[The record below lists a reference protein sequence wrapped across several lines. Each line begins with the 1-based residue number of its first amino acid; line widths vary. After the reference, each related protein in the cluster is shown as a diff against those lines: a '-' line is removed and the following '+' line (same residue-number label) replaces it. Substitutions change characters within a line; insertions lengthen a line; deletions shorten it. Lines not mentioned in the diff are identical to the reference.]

1 MANLKEIRKRIQ
13 SVKNTQQITSAMKM
27 VAAARLKKSQE
38 RIEKARPYAVKM
50 ADVLASLAMRTYHKA
65 HPLLTR
71 REVERVAIVVVTS
84 DRGLCGAFNQNIIKT
99 TEQFI
104 RQHRSRYA
112 EMVFILIGKKGF
124 DYFKIRPITIQR
136 EYTGV
141 SGKVNYELAQT
152 IAGSMRELFLT
163 DKVDEIYILYNR
175 FKSTISQE
183 VVFDRLIPIT
193 PAEVPAENVVPGYVF
208 EPSDEEVLDEIIN
221 KNLET
226 QVFRALLE
234 SEASELGAR
243 MTAMDSATSNA
254 EEMIKKLTLK
264 YNRARQETIT
274 KELMEIISGA
284 EALG

>member
-1 MANLKEIRKRIQ
+1 M
-13 SVKNTQQITSAMKM
+13 
-27 VAAARLKKSQE
+27 
-38 RIEKARPYAVKM
+38 
-50 ADVLASLAMRTYHKA
+50 
-65 HPLLTR
+65 PL
-71 REVERVAIVVVTS
+71 
-84 DRGLCGAFNQNIIKT
+84 
-99 TEQFI
+99 
-104 RQHRSRYA
+104 
-112 EMVFILIGKKGF
+112 ILIGKKGF

-136 EYTGV
+136 EYVGI
-141 SGKVNYELAQT
+141 SGKVTYELAQT
-152 IAGSMRELFLT
+152 ITGSLCDLFLT
-163 DKVDEIYILYNR
+163 EKVDEIYILYNR

-193 PAEVPAENVVPGYVF
+193 PTELPEGKIVPGYVF
-208 EPSDEEVLDEIIN
+208 EPSDEEILDEIIN

-284 EALG
+284 EAL

>member
-13 SVKNTQQITSAMKM
+13 SVKSTQQITSAMKM
-27 VAAARLKKSQE
+27 VAAAKLKKAQE

-50 ADVLASLAMRTYHKA
+50 ADVLASLALRTHQKA
-65 HPLLTR
+65 HPLLASR
-71 REVERVAIVVVTS
+71 DVQRVAVIVITS

-104 RQHRSRYA
+104 RTNRGSYA
-112 EMVFILIGKKGF
+112 DLLFALVGKKGY
-124 DYFKIRPITIQR
+124 DYFKIRPITIHR
-136 EYTGV
+136 EYLGI
-141 SGKVNYELAQT
+141 SGKIDYSMAET
-152 IAGSMRELFLT
+152 IAGSMKELFLSE
-163 DKVDEIYILYNR
+163 KVDEIYILYNR
-175 FKSTISQE
+175 FKTTISQE
-183 VVFDRLIPIT
+183 ITFDRLLPIT
-193 PAEVPAENVVPGYVF
+193 PLTAAEGETVPGYVF
-208 EPSDEEVLDEIIN
+208 EPSEEDILEDIIN
-221 KNLET
+221 KNLEI

-254 EEMIKKLTLK
+254 EDMIKKLTLK

-284 EALG
+284 EAL

>member
-13 SVKNTQQITSAMKM
+13 SVKSTQQITSAMKM
-27 VAAARLKKSQE
+27 VAAAKLKKAQE

-50 ADVLASLAMRTYHKA
+50 ADVLASLALRTHEKA
-65 HPLLTR
+65 HPLLVR
-71 REVERVAIVVVTS
+71 REVRHAALVVVTS

-104 RQHRSRYA
+104 RQNRGRYA
-112 EMVFILIGKKGF
+112 EMLFILIGKKGY
-124 DYFKIRPITIQR
+124 DYFKLRPINVHR
-136 EYTGV
+136 EYLGV
-141 SGKVNYELAQT
+141 SGKINFELAQT
-152 IAGSMRELFLT
+152 IAGAMKDIFLSE
-163 DKVDEIYILYNR
+163 KVDEIYILYNR
-175 FKSTISQE
+175 FKTTISQE
-183 VVFDRLIPIT
+183 VVFDRLIPIA
-193 PAEVPAENVVPGYVF
+193 PLEIPEGEVVPGYVF
-208 EPSDEEVLDEIIN
+208 EPSDEEILDDIIN
-221 KNLET
+221 TNLEI

-284 EALG
+284 EAL